1 MHVMWNE
8 KLGELYVNES
18 YFATDSVVARLHSD
32 PALIVGGIRALMEQA
47 LHPVA
52 MAGVAK
58 YSDFRDDAWGRLRRT
73 GEYVALVTYG
83 PRNEVDRAAERVRT
97 IHQRLGLDT
106 QEELLWVHASMV
118 DAFVDVA
125 VRSGAPFTE
134 REIDDYLDQ
143 MVIFAELVGI
153 ERASVPSSYEELKR
167 YMVEIQPKLAI
178 TEEAKRTSVFLTF
191 PPMSLPL
198 RFATPAPAL
207 WASVATLAA
216 ASLPRWARDMYGWPT
231 IPGQELVTN
240 RALLAF
246 RNNALKLPEFLRT
259 SPYAKA
265 QRNLA
270 TNISSN

>member
-1 MHVMWNE
+1 
-8 KLGELYVNES
+8 
-18 YFATDSVVARLHSD
+18 
-32 PALIVGGIRALMEQA
+32 
-47 LHPVA
+47 
-52 MAGVAK
+52 
-58 YSDFRDDAWGRLRRT
+58 
-73 GEYVALVTYG
+73 
-83 PRNEVDRAAERVRT
+83 VRT

-125 VRSGAPFTE
+125 LRSGAPFTE
-134 REIDDYLDQ
+134 RDIDNYLRQ

-153 ERASVPSSYEELKR
+153 ERASVPSSYDELKD
-167 YMVEIQPKLAI
+167 YICDIQPKLAA

-216 ASLPRWARDMYGWPT
+216 ASLPRWARDMYGWPAF
-231 IPGQELVTN
+231 PGQEQVTN
-240 RALLAF
+240 RALVTF
-246 RNNALKLPEFLRT
+246 RKNALKLPEFMRM

-265 QRNLA
+265 QRELV
-270 TNISSN
+270 TSDPSI